1 MLKHKGSLVAY
12 KSWRWNGTDWYTGK
26 FKAVLRKKLTA
37 PDWQPDLAADH
48 CGNGFH
54 CAPSPADCLRF
65 TYLGRIAE
73 VRVPPPFQV
82 GDKIRSKHL
91 VVTRWLSDAEIAAAT
106 KAYFNYDYSEII
118 PRLRTICKNPLSA
131 QKVTKKQVC
140 DLEQWASVWASV
152 RASVG
157 ASVKES
163 VWASVGASVRASV
176 KESVWAS
183 VGESVRASVRASVG
197 ESVWASVWASV
208 RASVGASVGYIFR
221 PLVPAWKLSYPFQSA
236 VDLWLSGCV
245 PSFDGTTWRL
255 HGKGSKV
262 IYTIRAAGESR

>member
-176 KESVWAS
+176 
-183 VGESVRASVRASVG
+183 
-197 ESVWASVWASV
+197 
-208 RASVGASVGYIFR
+208 GASVGYIFR